1 VGPVFDFS
9 GLFTTSYRASGPIT
23 TRLVA
28 RRSLA
33 SRETPDRSFKEK
45 AENLFIFNS
54 EELRK
59 RVKFNLQLI
68 SPFSL
73 KYYQTSIYLSYFKEV
88 DNFKIVEPTQ
98 LVFSKKEYYQ
108 KTHDSSI
115 LNVLSTKNL
124 RYVQMGSMYF
134 IEDLFGYA
142 ETKNV
147 LCVFLPSF
155 DEVFQY
161 LAKYDNFDPSEN
173 IINVTLFSAN
183 NGPQTYILGDKS
195 KSQYQRSIDLFLILI
210 NDVWFYGLILPNII

>member
-1 VGPVFDFS
+1 
-9 GLFTTSYRASGPIT
+9 
-23 TRLVA
+23 
-28 RRSLA
+28 
-33 SRETPDRSFKEK
+33 
-45 AENLFIFNS
+45 
-54 EELRK
+54 
-59 RVKFNLQLI
+59 
-68 SPFSL
+68 
-73 KYYQTSIYLSYFKEV
+73 
-88 DNFKIVEPTQ
+88 
-98 LVFSKKEYYQ
+98 
-108 KTHDSSI
+108 
-115 LNVLSTKNL
+115 
-124 RYVQMGSMYF
+124 MGSMYF